1 MQVIAAAAAAAAGKK
16 SSSSGMPALGWWL
29 MAVGALLV
37 GLTCSGFFG
46 AATYARA
53 ESTCTTEPIE
63 S

>member
-1 MQVIAAAAAAAAGKK
+1 MAGAWTKRGG
-16 SSSSGMPALGWWL
+16 GMPALGWWL
-29 MAVGALLV
+29 MAVGALRV
-37 GLTCSGFFG
+37 GLTYSGFFRAASLG